1 MISTESRQHL
11 SENLSQ
17 KLNFLSSSGSRIEVR
32 VARLHFD
39 VAAALLP
46 LHVSIKKI
54 LKREDECLY
63 CVVMYDAYSNSLLKL
78 LNQYY
83 RVIVIISTI

>member
-11 SENLSQ
+11 PENLSQ
-17 KLNFLSSSGSRIEVR
+17 TLNFLSPSGSRIEVR
-32 VARLHFD
+32 VAQLNFV
-39 VAAALLP
+39 VAAALLS

-54 LKREDECLY
+54 LKHEDDCLF
-63 CVVMYDAYSNSLLKL
+63 CVVMYDTYSNSLLKL
-78 LNQYY
+78 FNQYY